1 MKKIFSS
8 IIPAILLFQSCIGF
22 SQDQPPGSY
31 SERIGATER
40 FLYNETGSPFS
51 SDLEETG
58 SQLKMKQRYGSSG
71 FGARLS
77 IGTDITLGIGFG
89 VGAFYILAPS
99 RYGGTNWDLGFDIY
113 YANVTEEETDSEG
126 TKFEDNTKVV
136 VFALRSNG
144 LFNYH
149 PKRTGVY
156 FVAGA
161 GIVFANIDWEEN
173 ITYYEPYLPHTERWS
188 DDVFAV
194 GNVLNLGVG
203 MTFGGGLEARFE
215 TPLLIF
221 YSAPGHASR
230 SAGSVAPTFTLSL
243 LYRFP

>member
-1 MKKIFSS
+1 MKLTIFTFIIISMFVISS
-8 IIPAILLFQSCIGF
+8 LDVFPQEMKDVVYSKKGNMFQ
-22 SQDQPPGSY
+22 GSLKDRPKY
-31 SERIGATER
+31 S
-40 FLYNETGSPFS
+40 
-51 SDLEETG
+51 
-58 SQLKMKQRYGSSG
+58 SSG
-71 FGARLS
+71 FGARLG

-89 VGAFYILAPS
+89 VGAFYVLAPS
-99 RYGGTNWDLGFDIY
+99 PYSSPIWDLGADIY
-113 YANVTEEETDSEG
+113 YASVSEEEKELNINY
-126 TKFEDNTKVV
+126 EDNTKVL
-136 VFALRSNG
+136 VFALRSNA

-149 PKRTGVY
+149 PRKTRVY